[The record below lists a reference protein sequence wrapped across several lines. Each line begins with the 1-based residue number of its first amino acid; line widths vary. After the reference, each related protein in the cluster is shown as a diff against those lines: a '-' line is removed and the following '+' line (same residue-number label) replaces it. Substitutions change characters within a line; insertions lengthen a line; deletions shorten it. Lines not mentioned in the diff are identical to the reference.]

1 MTLKQKEGRI
11 MVRKELVNLLEK
23 NIILF
28 GKLSERLHRDQ
39 IRFDGYSRQQV
50 QFLVRLHISG
60 KTRLKDLAARE
71 FIPAPNLCTMFRKL
85 ERDGLV
91 LRVVD
96 DSDRRNTWYSVSE
109 AGASV
114 ANKFID
120 MFHGAVAEVFKNI
133 GKEDENELIN
143 AFKSINTIFLK
154 MESEN
159 A

>member
-1 MTLKQKEGRI
+1 
-11 MVRKELVNLLEK
+11 
-23 NIILF
+23 
-28 GKLSERLHRDQ
+28 
-39 IRFDGYSRQQV
+39 
-50 QFLVRLHISG
+50 
-60 KTRLKDLAARE
+60 
-71 FIPAPNLCTMFRKL
+71 MFRKL

>member
-1 MTLKQKEGRI
+1 
-11 MVRKELVNLLEK
+11 MVRKELISLMEK
-23 NIILF
+23 NIVLF

-39 IRFDGYSRQQV
+39 VRFDEYSRQQV
-50 QFLVRLHISG
+50 QFLVRLYLGG

-96 DSDRRNTWYSVSE
+96 DDDRRNTWYSVTD
-109 AGASV
+109 AGAKV

-120 MFHGAVAEVFKNI
+120 MFHNAVAAVFKDI
-133 GKEDENELIN
+133 SKSDEDELIK
-143 AFKSINTIFLK
+143 AFKSINTIFVK